1 MKFDAYRKTIL
12 NTKGITEDG
21 INSKSKKYAW
31 KSVYT
36 YKKL

>member
-12 NTKGITEDG
+12 NTKGITEVG
-21 INSKSKKYAW
+21 INSKSKKYEW

-36 YKKL
+36 YKEL